1 MSVGSRGD
9 VGRFTA
15 PCTSIQFLCLIFL
28 VSCPIFVDKCKL
40 DGKKISKKAASE
52 KFGKEEMDRMI
63 REAKKAFAEDSL
75 QEISWWMGEGML
87 SITFR

>member
-1 MSVGSRGD
+1 MADKRYTFRGKA
-9 VGRFTA
+9 VPLFRIGGTPVA
-15 PCTSIQFLCLIFL
+15 EYS
-28 VSCPIFVDKCKL
+28 L

>member
-1 MSVGSRGD
+1 MYTNSSRSYLKMASGTPRRTN
-9 VGRFTA
+9 GTPWRTGGTPTA
-15 PCTSIQFLCLIFL
+15 EYS
-28 VSCPIFVDKCKL
+28 L

-52 KFGKEEMDRMI
+52 KFGKEELDRMI
-63 REAKKAFAEDSL
+63 REATKAFAEDSL

>member
-1 MSVGSRGD
+1 MEEKG
-9 VGRFTA
+9 TA
-15 PCTSIQFLCLIFL
+15 
-28 VSCPIFVDKCKL
+28 CKL